1 MLNMFE
7 IDPRR
12 SVFYSID
19 QAIKEY
25 RKYAQNQISAVIPNI
40 TLDQILT
47 LIIISK
53 ETEVSQKELAQTL
66 FKDYASITRIIEL
79 LVKKG
84 FLSRS
89 INQIDRRKFILKLTL
104 KGNNALTKLTPIIFE
119 NRRNALESLTDKE
132 MKNLKIALNKI
143 TNNCIQQRTEVKNK

>member
-1 MLNMFE
+1 MLNTFE
-7 IDPRR
+7 IDPRG

-25 RKYAQNQISAVIPNI
+25 RKYAQNQMSAVISNI

-53 ETEVSQKELAQTL
+53 DTGVSQKELAQTL

-89 INQIDRRKFILKLTL
+89 INRTDRRKFLLKLTI
-104 KGNNALTKLTPIIFE
+104 KGNNAIVKLAPIILE
-119 NRRNALESLTDKE
+119 NRRYAIESV
-132 MKNLKIALNKI
+132 MGHFGAFQNLSA
-143 TNNCIQQRTEVKNK
+143 